1 MPLAARADRLR
12 PALALLLFISGAVP
26 FAAQAA
32 GVFKWVGPD
41 GIVHYD
47 DQHRL
52 EQRLSWEYLND
63 RSIPSRLDATTPPAF
78 IKAVAGDCLIARE
91 RADLLS
97 TASELYGSDPSGN
110 VYKLSARQQVLEAKF
125 AERDIGRYC
134 APNAAERLYREMRAE
149 RLNKKPAPV
158 EIEQRG
164 P

>member
-1 MPLAARADRLR
+1 MQLAVRAEPLRL
-12 PALALLLFISGAVP
+12 ALALLLILSGAMSN
-26 FAAQAA
+26 AARAA

-52 EQRLSWEYLND
+52 EQRLSWDYLND

-78 IKAVAGDCLIARE
+78 IKAVAGDCVIARE
-91 RADLLS
+91 RADLVG
-97 TASELYGSDPSGN
+97 TASELYGSDPAGN
-110 VYKLSARQQVLEAKF
+110 VYKLSPRQQLLETKLAD
-125 AERDIGRYC
+125 RDVSRYC
-134 APNAAERLYREMRAE
+134 TAGAAERLYRELRAE

-158 EIEQRG
+158 EIERRG